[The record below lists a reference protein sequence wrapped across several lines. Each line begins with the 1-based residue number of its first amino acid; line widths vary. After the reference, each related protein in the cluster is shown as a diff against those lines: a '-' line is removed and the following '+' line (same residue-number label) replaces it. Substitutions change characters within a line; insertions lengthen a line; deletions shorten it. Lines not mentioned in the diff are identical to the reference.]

1 MEKFS
6 ISLLPLLLVFFNNIL
21 QMAESTAAQNPKA
34 TDFIK
39 TSCSATRYPALC
51 VDCLA
56 SYAST
61 VQQNEQQLA
70 KASLE
75 VSLSRAQAASTFVY
89 GLSKLKGINRRE
101 YLAVKDCIQNMGDTV
116 AQLSQSLKE
125 LGGMRI
131 LAGQNFFWH
140 VGNVKTWVSAALTN
154 ENTCLDGFSS
164 PAMDGNVKISIRRRV
179 LNCAQVTSNAL
190 ALVNRFAAR
199 HKAGGIP

>member
-1 MEKFS
+1 MT
-6 ISLLPLLLVFFNNIL
+6 
-21 QMAESTAAQNPKA
+21 ESAASAQNPNA

-39 TSCSATRYPALC
+39 ASCSATHYPALC
-51 VDCLA
+51 VECLS

-70 KASLE
+70 QAALE

-89 GLSKLKGINRRE
+89 QLSKLKGIKPRE
-101 YLAVKDCIQNMGDTV
+101 GLAVKDCIQNMGDTV

-125 LGGMRI
+125 LGGMRL
-131 LAGQNFFWH
+131 LAGQNFVWH
-140 VGNVKTWVSAALTN
+140 VGNVKTWVSTALTN
-154 ENTCLDGFSS
+154 ENICLDGFSG
-164 PAMDGNVKISIRRRV
+164 PGMDGSVKVAIRGRI

-199 HKAGGIP
+199 HKAANLP

>member
-1 MEKFS
+1 MGNFS
-6 ISLLPLLLVFFNNIL
+6 IYLLPMLLIFFNYTL
-21 QMAESTAAQNPKA
+21 QMAESAAAQNPSA

-56 SYAST
+56 SYANT
-61 VQQNEQQLA
+61 VQRNEQQLA
-70 KASLE
+70 EAALE

-89 GLSKLKGINRRE
+89 QLSKFKGIKQRE
-101 YLAVKDCIQNMGDTV
+101 YLAVKDCIQNMGNTV

-125 LGGMRI
+125 LGGMRV
-131 LAGQNFFWH
+131 LAGQNFVWH

-154 ENTCLDGFSS
+154 ENTCLDGFSG
-164 PAMDGNVKISIRRRV
+164 PAMDGNVKISLRIRV

-190 ALVNRFAAR
+190 ALVDRFAAR
-199 HKAGGIP
+199 HKAHLP